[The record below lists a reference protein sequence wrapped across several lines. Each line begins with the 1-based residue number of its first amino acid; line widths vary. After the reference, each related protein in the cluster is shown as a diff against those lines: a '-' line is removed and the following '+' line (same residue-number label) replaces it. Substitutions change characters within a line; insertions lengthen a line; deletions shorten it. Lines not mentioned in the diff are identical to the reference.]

1 MKRYTGF
8 ILIAAIVFS
17 IGLVFSRARAEI
29 SSATSDGG
37 TTTILTATGA
47 ISSSPAILYGFHI
60 HTTNPGAGGLVTL
73 TDGIGGTTILT
84 IPAHRYDSAIGLYQS
99 DASLARGIQF
109 ATSIYAVDTMSGTT
123 SIQGIYK

>member
-37 TTTILTATGA
+37 TT
-47 ISSSPAILYGFHI
+47 
-60 HTTNPGAGGLVTL
+60 
-73 TDGIGGTTILT
+73 
-84 IPAHRYDSAIGLYQS
+84 
-99 DASLARGIQF
+99 
-109 ATSIYAVDTMSGTT
+109 

>member
-37 TTTILTATGA
+37 TT
-47 ISSSPAILYGFHI
+47 
-60 HTTNPGAGGLVTL
+60 
-73 TDGIGGTTILT
+73 ILT
-84 IPAHRYDSAIGLYQS
+84 IPAHRYDSTIGLYQS